1 MPVKVTSAP
10 TSGRPRLSLSASAAA
25 SNGSCCRRMV
35 AVISPS
41 RHRREKGDLAGTG
54 NCGIGLDMGAVDRG
68 ADHLRVLEGIGVFLA
83 APGEPSHQIA
93 DSRNPCRKVDFLLRL
108 ADALTHPRKIHEL
121 HGECPVSEVRRPWWR
136 SSLIT

>member
-41 RHRREKGDLAGTG
+41 RHRRAKSDLPGTG
-54 NCGIGLDMGAVDRG
+54 DCSVGLDMGAVDRG
-68 ADHLRVLEGIGVFLA
+68 ADHLRVLEGMGVFFT
-83 APGEPSHQIA
+83 APGEPSHQIP
-93 DSRNPCRKVDFLLRL
+93 DGRDPGGEVDLLLRL

-121 HGECPVSEVRRPWWR
+121 HVECPVSEVP
-136 SSLIT
+136 